1 MHSEL
6 FHGSH
11 TVWCKSATMLSNVH
25 LRQVASAFRNYL
37 SAVHTSAVLDRLP
50 TLPPE
55 WVRLQQKHTC
65 SQEIGR
71 VCVMRLSINKKEK
84 MTSNAVSFSRHS
96 ETGNHLRPIVDLA
109 ANCWNWEVG
118 RKLESICAICTQIGN
133 DKATN
138 PPKISAKPQNAVLLL
153 VSTFRGIWLMFVKL
167 YQT

>member
-55 WVRLQQKHTC
+55 WVRLQQQPTC

-84 MTSNAVSFSRHS
+84 MASNAVSFSRHS

-118 RKLESICAICTQIGN
+118 RKLEST
-133 DKATN
+133 KS
-138 PPKISAKPQNAVLLL
+138 SAPSAPRLGMIKPRTLQKSQQNLKMLSCCWFQLFEA
-153 VSTFRGIWLMFVKL
+153 FDWL